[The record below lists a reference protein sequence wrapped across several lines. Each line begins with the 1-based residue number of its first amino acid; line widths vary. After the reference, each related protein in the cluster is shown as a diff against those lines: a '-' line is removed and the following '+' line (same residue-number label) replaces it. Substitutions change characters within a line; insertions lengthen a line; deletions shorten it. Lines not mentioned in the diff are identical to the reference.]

1 MSVVDVLGSLPERE
15 GELVSYGDDIDKANE
30 LLFSETSKSK
40 KEAILLS
47 WIKLSQP
54 CMLGRI
60 AASNKKN
67 LKLKVFV
74 IDEND
79 VAQGIVHL
87 ETYLQMCRKTWK
99 QACAKGESD
108 AVLYFLT

>member
-1 MSVVDVLGSLPERE
+1 MNVIGFLDSLPERE
-15 GELVSYGDDIDKANE
+15 GEVVSYGDDIDKTND
-30 LLFSETSKSK
+30 LLFSEISKSK

-47 WIKLSQP
+47 WIKRSQP

-74 IDEND
+74 IDEDN
-79 VAQGIVHL
+79 VAQGISHL